1 MLPLKTHGSNSI
13 TTWCNST
20 QEDTT
25 QLRAKPFWSAPY
37 SSHCCGL
44 LWWPLPTCDTC
55 WNPGNIGMNSSTLD
69 WFFTSQSPSW
79 HNFWHSMAVT
89 VILFS
94 SLGSQTFP
102 EVQCQHLAISP
113 AVISLSHKEHLALT
127 GHKVASKYK
136 WVDWWVE
143 NKRVLYVISW
153 GKWQECLIT
162 VNIIYLL
169 HFLFQCAI
177 FYFHLRS
184 TCMQLYYAASTP
196 FLYTKYK
203 LWINKQNARQAS
215 SLKDSLDYNFRAPG
229 HSTFWKRYKCSFP
242 QANLQLVN
250 SLWLSKQ
257 VRVSRTDSPSV
268 WGWED
273 PGPAPVGVYYVSSGS
288 QLALH
293 AGAKPQFQ
301 IRDATETC

>member
-1 MLPLKTHGSNSI
+1 MVAITYIWYLLESWKYRDEFFHTWLVFHFSEPLL
-13 TTWCNST
+13 T
-20 QEDTT
+20 QFLT
-25 QLRAKPFWSAPY
+25 QYGDEVWSC
-37 SSHCCGL
+37 SHL
-44 LWWPLPTCDTC
+44 LVH
-55 WNPGNIGMNSSTLD
+55 IY
-69 WFFTSQSPSW
+69 
-79 HNFWHSMAVT
+79 
-89 VILFS
+89 
-94 SLGSQTFP
+94 QTFP
-102 EVQCQHLAISP
+102 EVQCQHLAISST
-113 AVISLSHKEHLALT
+113 VISSTSLSHKEHLALT

-153 GKWQECLIT
+153 SKWQECLII

-169 HFLFQCAI
+169 HFLFKCVI

-184 TCMQLYYAASTP
+184 TCMWLYYAASTP

-215 SLKDSLDYNFRAPG
+215 SLKDSLDCNFRAPG
-229 HSTFWKRYKCSFP
+229 HSTFWKRYKWSFP
-242 QANLQLVN
+242 HANLQLVN

-257 VRVSRTDSPSV
+257 VRVWRTDSPSV

-273 PGPAPVGVYYVSSGS
+273 PEPAPVGVYYVSSGS